1 MKNINIKAN
10 LILLL
15 LISMIGL
22 IVPVAISLSTMKQQ
36 MLNDRKEKVRNLVET
51 AYSAAIFY
59 QKMEKAGKLSS
70 EDAKQQALDAIK
82 ILRFDGNNYFWI
94 NSADGD
100 KPSMIMHPTNP
111 KLDGKVLN
119 DDKFISATCSQS
131 GDEGAPSNMSEK
143 KNLFQTAVA
152 ATKET
157 GSGYVRYNWSKPKE
171 GGGVT
176 DEQFPKISYVK
187 RLDSW
192 DWIIGSGIYV
202 DDLDVAYK
210 NALMKNL
217 AFSIPFAIVVLIIFT
232 LVANVIIQTIKNIVS
247 PINKIAKDV
256 RSGSADLNERIKK
269 YGNSELNE
277 VVDAVN
283 ILIEAIQGIVDYA
296 KKTSNENASTS
307 AELAQTSLAI
317 GGRVENDVVTINK
330 VFENAKLIINHLND
344 SSMEAQNSKEDV
356 QKAYGA
362 LKMAQLDLSKMVDAV
377 QASVEVEEEFAT
389 KLQSLN
395 HEAERVKEVLSVIGD
410 IADQTNLLALNAAI
424 EAARAGEHGRGFA
437 VVADEVRKL
446 AERTQKSLIETDATI
461 NSIVQSIVDAAD
473 QMGRNAEGIK
483 KLGDTSSKIE
493 HNLEDTVEIMDGTT
507 KIIAKLVD
515 SSVKNTQEINNITSM
530 LESINETATVNSR
543 SVEEIAV
550 ASEHLNRMTDEL
562 SLKLKQFRT

>member
-1 MKNINIKAN
+1 MKNISIKAN

-15 LISMIGL
+15 IISMIGL
-22 IVPVAISLSTMKQQ
+22 VIPVGISLSTMKEQ
-36 MLNDRKEKVRNLVET
+36 MLNDKKEKVKNLVET
-51 AYSAAIFY
+51 AYSVAIFY
-59 QKMEKAGKLSS
+59 QKLAKDGNLS
-70 EDAKQQALDAIK
+70 EDDAKQKALDAIK
-82 ILRFDGNNYFWI
+82 ILRYDGSNYFWV

-100 KPSMIMHPTNP
+100 KPTMIMHPTNS
-111 KLDGKVLN
+111 KLDGKILN

-131 GDEGAPSNMSEK
+131 GDEGKPSNTNEK

-152 ATKET
+152 ATKDT
-157 GSGYVRYNWSKPKE
+157 GSGYVRYNWSKPKA

-176 DEQFPKISYVK
+176 EELFPKISYVK
-187 RLDSW
+187 KVDSW
-192 DWIIGSGIYV
+192 DWVIGSGIYV
-202 DDLDVAYK
+202 DDLDTAYK

-217 AFSIPFAIVVLIIFT
+217 TFTIPFAIFVLIVFS
-232 LVANVIIQTIKNIVS
+232 LVANTVIQTIRNIVL
-247 PINKIAKDV
+247 PINKIARDV
-256 RSGSADLNERIKK
+256 RSGSADLNERVQKLGK
-269 YGNSELNE
+269 SELNE
-277 VVDAVN
+277 VVNAVN

-307 AELAQTSLAI
+307 AELAQTSLTI
-317 GGRVENDVVTINK
+317 GSRVETDVITINK
-330 VFENAKLIINHLND
+330 VFENAKLVISHLSE

-356 QKAYGA
+356 QKAYSA
-362 LKMAQLDLSKMVDAV
+362 LKVAQLDLSRMVESV
-377 QASVEVEEEFAT
+377 QASVEVEVEFAS

-473 QMGRNAEGIK
+473 QMGKNADGIK

-493 HNLEDTVEIMDGTT
+493 HNIENAVDIMSGTT
-507 KIIAKLVD
+507 KIIDKLVD
-515 SSVKNTQEINNITSM
+515 SGVKNTHEINNITSM

-562 SLKLKQFRT
+562 SHKLKQFRT